1 MMDSKRPTPGHMII
15 KRPKVKCKERLLKT
29 ARDKKLPDG
38 RGRMGVK
45 R

>member
-15 KRPKVKCKERLLKT
+15 KRPKVKCKERLKT

-38 RGRMGVK
+38 RGRLGVK